1 MTIAINPRISLSQ
14 VLLAAGAVLTMSAV
28 HAAGWQGVGAF
39 EDATIRVE
47 RNATDGDTEIV
58 ITAKPLTDSGLARL
72 SILSPHWRKVV
83 EVEAPSKSRG
93 LREFLFETPE
103 PDESQILRNYPE
115 GNYLYFG
122 TAANGQRFVGSAT
135 LSHELPGEVTIVS
148 PVAESVIAPGAL
160 TIIWAAVPDAAKY
173 IVEFENES
181 ADPEQSFSFV
191 VGASTTSFAV
201 PGALVVPSSDYQ
213 VGVAAVHENGNVVFS
228 EATFSTAY

>member
-1 MTIAINPRISLSQ
+1 MTIDINRRISWPQ
-14 VLLAAGAVLTMSAV
+14 ILLAAGAVLTIP
-28 HAAGWQGVGAF
+28 AAHGGAWQGVGQF

-58 ITAKPLTDSGLARL
+58 ITAKPLTDNGLARL

-83 EVEAPSKSRG
+83 EVQAPSKTRG

-103 PDESQILRNYPE
+103 PEDAQILENYPE
-115 GNYLYFG
+115 GQYLYFG
-122 TAANGQRFVGSAT
+122 TASNGQRFVGSAA

-160 TIIWAAVPDAAKY
+160 TIVWAGVPDAVKY

-181 ADPEQSFSFV
+181 ADPEQSFTFVVAASLTSFV
-191 VGASTTSFAV
+191 V
-201 PGALVVPSSDYQ
+201 PGALVVPSSEYQ
-213 VGVAAVHENGNVVFS
+213 VGVAAVHENGNVVFT
-228 EATFSTAY
+228 EATFSTAD